1 MGFLRQQAN
10 GILACDFFTVD
21 TVLLKRLYVL
31 IFIELNSRRVHLAG
45 ITANPNGTWVAQQ
58 ARNLI
63 GCSDRSSPLRFLLH
77 DRDEKFTASFD
88 EVFASEGVSVIRTPV
103 RAPRA
108 NAYAERF
115 VGTCRRECLDR
126 LLIFHRRHLER
137 ILQEFV
143 EHYNQHRPHRSLRQ
157 RPPLPRAS
165 PRCVPHV
172 GFRVRRRDRMGG
184 VIHEYDLAA

>member
-1 MGFLRQQAN
+1 MQFLHQQAK
-10 GILACDFFTVD
+10 GILACDFFSVD
-21 TVLLKRLYVL
+21 TVLLKQLYVL
-31 IFIELNSRRVHLAG
+31 IFIELDSRRVYLAG
-45 ITANPNGTWVAQQ
+45 VTASPNGVWVAQQ

-63 GCSDRSSPLRFLLH
+63 GSSDWPAPIRFLLH

-108 NAYAERF
+108 NAHVERF
-115 VGTCRRECLDR
+115 IGTCRRECLDR

-137 ILQEFV
+137 VLQEFV
-143 EHYNQHRPHRSLRQ
+143 EHYNRHRPHRSLGQ

-165 PRCVPHV
+165 PAHEPPAV
-172 GFRVRRRDRMGG
+172 FRLGRRDRLGG
-184 VIHEYDLAA
+184 LIHEYERAA